1 MVIIYI
7 TYRKEVIIINNKKL
21 LLALSLFLIS
31 FVLTGCFLLNSTPVI
46 ESDPI
51 STAKEGAVYTYG
63 VEATDPN
70 GDILTYSLTVSPSG
84 MTISSTTGVIS
95 WTPTTAGSF
104 EVTVE
109 VSDESKSETQSFT
122 IIVDET
128 LLTSIIVLPSS
139 MTLEIGKSKTITS
152 ITAHYDNGTEVN
164 KALTDC
170 IYESSKPG
178 TATVSSSGTIKGI
191 ASCTAST
198 AAIITVSYTEDSIT
212 KEDTVSVVVT
222 NPSPG

>member
-1 MVIIYI
+1 M
-7 TYRKEVIIINNKKL
+7 IIIKIKKL
-21 LLALSLFLIS
+21 LLSLGLFFIAFLLS
-31 FVLTGCFLLNSTPVI
+31 GCFLLNNAPII

-51 STAKEGAVYTYG
+51 TTAKEGAVYTYG

-139 MTLEIGKSKTITS
+139 MNLEIGKSKTITS

-212 KEDTVSVVVT
+212 KIDTISVIVT
-222 NPSPG
+222 NPTGGG

>member
-1 MVIIYI
+1 M
-7 TYRKEVIIINNKKL
+7 IIIIRKKL

-31 FVLTGCFLLNSTPVI
+31 FVLTGCFLFNSTPVI

-51 STAKEGAVYTYG
+51 TTAKEGAVYTYG

-70 GDILTYSLTVSPSG
+70 GDVLTYSLSASPSG

-95 WTPTTAGSF
+95 WTPTIAGSF

-128 LLTSIIVLPSS
+128 LLTSIVVLPSS
-139 MTLEIGKSKTITS
+139 MEITAGNTKTITS
-152 ITAHYDNGTEVN
+152 VTAHYDNDTEASI
-164 KALTDC
+164 ALADC
-170 IYESSKPG
+170 TYVSNNLTNVTVLNGVI
-178 TATVSSSGTIKGI
+178 TASG
-191 ASCTAST
+191 SCTGAS
-198 AAIITVSYTEDSIT
+198 AIITVSYTESGVT
-212 KEDTVSVVVT
+212 KSGTVNVIVPAPAS
-222 NPSPG
+222 GG